1 MMRLAER
8 ADAPSDHLNVAVS
21 PDSIGTFR
29 VLVSAAPPTGG
40 DSSAPLDVILTRVD
54 TGERTNYR
62 SVFMG
67 PGS

>member
-1 MMRLAER
+1 MRLADR
-8 ADAPSDHLNVAVS
+8 QDAPSDHLSVAVA

-29 VLVSAAPPTGG
+29 VLVSAPPPAG
-40 DSSAPLDVILTRVD
+40 DNSSAPLDVILTRED
-54 TGERTNYR
+54 SGEHTTYR